1 MHGQQNVKI
10 AKMVACTRL
19 NITIFVVHCLS
30 CSIYLQFASF
40 PVSFSISF
48 FLTSSLFIAMFD
60 LLHPAVVS
68 QLPAVSTL
76 PYGLCPDGTHRLDR
90 QLNAVIQ
97 QLRGC
102 LM

>member
-1 MHGQQNVKI
+1 MHAPQYHDILTYI
-10 AKMVACTRL
+10 A
-19 NITIFVVHCLS
+19 CLV
-30 CSIYLQFASF
+30 LSF
-40 PVSFSISF
+40 FSLLVSLSFSFSF

-68 QLPAVSTL
+68 QLPTASAL
-76 PYGLCPDGTHRLDR
+76 SYGLCPDGTHRLDR

-102 LM
+102 LV